1 MLRVSNY
8 DYVKKYFLKNFKK
21 TKNKKIHKKTS
32 LLSTD
37 RKHLN
42 SLNQKGYCIVR
53 NVFSKKFIDSLRLE
67 FAKEIKKLENI
78 SCPRDLRLQKKNI
91 EQIYLPKL
99 DEKTFL
105 QGEKKFKNFT
115 DSIKLKDPLINIPR
129 IIQVALNKR
138 IISIC
143 SNFFGYIPYLTFLKC
158 VKTFKNRLKEHDT
171 QYFHIDENSVK
182 LLKVFIYLNDVN
194 SKKDG
199 PFYYIQDSFKNIEKK
214 WGKNARWNESYLK
227 K

>member
-8 DYVKKYFLKNFKK
+8 NYVKKYFLKNLKK

-42 SLNQKGYCIVR
+42 SLNQKGYCVVK
-53 NVFSKKFIDSLRLE
+53 NVFSKRFIDSLRLD
-67 FAKEIKKLENI
+67 FAKEIKELKNI

-91 EQIYLPKL
+91 EQINLPKL

-115 DSIKLKDPLINIPR
+115 DSIKLK
-129 IIQVALNKR
+129 AF
-138 IISIC
+138 S
-143 SNFFGYIPYLTFLKC
+143 
-158 VKTFKNRLKEHDT
+158 
-171 QYFHIDENSVK
+171 
-182 LLKVFIYLNDVN
+182 
-194 SKKDG
+194 
-199 PFYYIQDSFKNIEKK
+199 
-214 WGKNARWNESYLK
+214 
-227 K
+227 